1 MPARP
6 RSRSRAAGAVAAA
19 VLALAVAAAPA
30 GAQAPSTT
38 VGGAAGTVPKVP
50 RLTTPL
56 LSARRAP
63 NLLRTPIA
71 DAQLAVALDE
81 VVAEAPETS
90 CVSVTFGKR
99 QVFVHN
105 DTLPVEPASA
115 NKILTTYAVL
125 QEATPEEQLTT
136 TAVAGAAPDNGVIR
150 GDLWIVGGGDPL
162 LNTAGYRMVL
172 EYPEQ
177 PFNEP
182 AVLADRIKAAGI
194 TEITGNIV
202 GDESRYDAVREVD
215 SWPDRFRQ
223 EDTVGSL
230 SALVVNR
237 GVTGYEDSPERTSS
251 TRFPGDPPLLAA
263 ETFATLLEDRGIRI
277 GGTAAVGAAP
287 AGATEVAR
295 LESAPIGD
303 IVGETLAWSDN
314 TTAELLT
321 KELGVRTSGSG
332 TTAAGTQATRD
343 ILAANGFST
352 DGLVI
357 NDGSGLDEGNRLT
370 CDLLVDVL
378 DTEGSDSTVGR
389 GMAVSG
395 ERGTLRKR
403 MQGTEVEGM
412 VHAKTGTLTRPPVNS
427 LAGFLTTRSGEE
439 VTFAFV
445 QNGTGS
451 DVTLQDDLALALFEY
466 PQAPPLAALG
476 PQPPTA
482 T

>member
-1 MPARP
+1 MPAP
-6 RSRSRAAGAVAAA
+6 TGTT
-19 VLALAVAAAPA
+19 PA
-30 GAQAPSTT
+30 T
-38 VGGAAGTVPKVP
+38 P

-63 NLLRTPIA
+63 NMLRTPIA
-71 DAQLAVALDE
+71 DAQLAASLE
-81 VVAEAPETS
+81 EIVAEAPDTS

-99 QVFVHN
+99 PVFVHN

-125 QEATPEEQLTT
+125 KEATPDEQLAT
-136 TAVAGAAPDNGVIR
+136 TAVATAPPEGGVVR

-182 AVLADRIKAAGI
+182 GVLADRIKAAGI

-202 GDESRYDAVREVD
+202 GDESRYDTEREVD

-237 GVTGYEDSPERTSS
+237 GVTGYEDAPERTSS
-251 TRFPGDPPLLAA
+251 TRFPGDPPQLAA
-263 ETFATLLEDRGIRI
+263 ETFETLLEARGIRV
-277 GGTAAVGAAP
+277 GGTATVGKAP
-287 AGATEVAR
+287 QGATEIAR

-321 KELGVRTSGSG
+321 KELGLRVSGSG
-332 TTAAGTQATRD
+332 TTVAGTTATRD
-343 ILAANGFST
+343 ILAADGFPT
-352 DGLVI
+352 DGLII

-378 DTEGSDSTVGR
+378 DAEGSDSTVGR
-389 GMAVSG
+389 GMAVWG

-403 MQGTEVEGM
+403 AQGTEVQGK
-412 VHAKTGTLTRPPVNS
+412 VFAKTGTLTRPPVNS
-427 LAGFLTTRSGEE
+427 LAGFVTTRSGEE

-451 DVTLQDDLALALFEY
+451 DVTLQDDLALALYEY